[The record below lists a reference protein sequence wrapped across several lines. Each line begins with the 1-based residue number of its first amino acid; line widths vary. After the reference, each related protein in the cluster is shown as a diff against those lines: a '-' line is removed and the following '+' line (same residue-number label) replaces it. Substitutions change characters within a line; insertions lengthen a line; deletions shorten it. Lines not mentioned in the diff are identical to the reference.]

1 MASVTT
7 KSRDRIAPIT
17 GTRREAAQVRRAEC
31 QLQHGADT
39 SRIWVIGNLKNRM
52 LRQLN
57 TGHIRPNLSLPYS
70 VISVLHTTR

>member
-1 MASVTT
+1 M
-7 KSRDRIAPIT
+7 
-17 GTRREAAQVRRAEC
+17 RRAEC
-31 QLQHGADT
+31 QLQHGADR